1 VHAPLLGVSDDISE
15 FVLELGGGISAAAPA
30 HPCATPQCYSR
41 WPPETRICLA
51 ASTGCL
57 LLGYDTGVIAG
68 AILLI
73 IPEFALENRPELI
86 GLVVSSCIVGA
97 LVGALL
103 AGPSADIFGRRPP
116 LLAAGLLF
124 MLGGAAMG
132 WSPCFEVLIAG
143 RFVAGLGI
151 GAASS
156 TVPVYIA
163 ECAAPASR
171 GALSTLPQ
179 LLGSSGILLSYL
191 IAICVMLIAADWRC
205 MLLFSLPLAALQTIC
220 ACFLPETPRWLLG
233 NGRIND
239 ARLSLARLRTRNA
252 GGVGGD
258 AERESTST
266 CAPSPQGTS
275 SAQHL
280 QPSNTPTHRSEATS
294 SPHSK
299 EYFEDFPGSS
309 CGFKST
315 SSSGV
320 SICTFVLVKQVN

>member
-1 VHAPLLGVSDDISE
+1 
-15 FVLELGGGISAAAPA
+15 
-30 HPCATPQCYSR
+30 
-41 WPPETRICLA
+41 
-51 ASTGCL
+51 

-132 WSPCFEVLIAG
+132 WSPCFEVLVAG

-191 IAICVMLIAADWRC
+191 IAICVMLVAADWRC

-239 ARLSLARLRTRNA
+239 ARLALARLRTRNA
-252 GGVGGD
+252 GGVAGD
-258 AERESTST
+258 AERESTS
-266 CAPSPQGTS
+266 APSPEGPS
-275 SAQHL
+275 SAQHA
-280 QPSNTPTHRSEATS
+280 QPSSTPTHRSEDTFP
-294 SPHSK
+294 PHSK
-299 EYFEDFPGSS
+299 EYFEDFPAGSL
-309 CGFKST
+309 CVFKCT

-320 SICTFVLVKQVN
+320 SICTFVLVKQVK